1 MSITASAANAINDLL
16 EKMGLNTGPL
26 IGELIVSAIVFAVA
40 VVIGW
45 FVYLVFEKYLTR
57 WAERTKTKLDDE
69 ILRNVK
75 KPIYLVVVL
84 FGIYHALNFLTILR
98 DYSVLLTQVFTV
110 IEILVVTF
118 IVTRV
123 VNVLVVWYAEK
134 SRKRGKELSDHL
146 LFILKKIVQVFIYLI
161 AFLIILSAFNIDL
174 TGVAVGLGVGGIA
187 IALALQNIL
196 NDVFSAFSIY
206 FDRPFEIGDFIIVGS
221 YAGTVKKIGI
231 KSTRIELL
239 QGEELVMSNR
249 ELTTASIRN
258 FKKMKKRRISFSIGV
273 TYDTSLEKLKKIP
286 DIIKNVID
294 PKKLPDVDRLDRV
307 HFKEF
312 GPYSLNFEIVYYMK
326 TRDYLKYMDAQQAI
340 NFAIKEAFEKEGIE
354 MAFPTQTVF
363 LNRES

>member
-1 MSITASAANAINDLL
+1 M
-16 EKMGLNTGPL
+16 
-26 IGELIVSAIVFAVA
+26 
-40 VVIGW
+40 
-45 FVYLVFEKYLTR
+45 R

-69 ILRNVK
+69 ILRNIK
-75 KPIYLVVVL
+75 KPIYLVVIL
-84 FGIYHALNFLTILR
+84 FGVYHALNFLTVLR
-98 DYSVLLTQVFTV
+98 EYSVLLTRVFTV

-123 VNVLVVWYAEK
+123 INVLLVWYAEK
-134 SRKRGKELSDHL
+134 SRKRGKDLSEHL
-146 LFILKKIVQVFIYLI
+146 LFILRKIIQAFVYLI
-161 AFLIILSAFNIDL
+161 AFLVVLSAFNIDL
-174 TGVAVGLGVGGIA
+174 TGVALGLGVGGIA

-196 NDVFSAFSIY
+196 SDVFSAFSIY
-206 FDRPFEIGDFIIVGS
+206 FDRPFEIGDFVIIGD
-221 YAGTVKKIGI
+221 YAGVVKKIGI

-249 ELTTASIRN
+249 ELTTASVRN
-258 FKKMKKRRISFSIGV
+258 FKKMRKRRISFTIGV
-273 TYDTSLEKLKKIP
+273 TYDTSLEKLKKIL
-286 DIIKNVID
+286 DIVKDVID

-326 TRDYLKYMDAQQAI
+326 TRDYLKYMDTQQAI

-363 LNRES
+363 VNRES